1 MSAPNFHEPLA
12 STDVV
17 AITRAWLEQV
27 VIGLN
32 LCPFAQSVHEQQR
45 ISYQVSRATDEM
57 TLMNDLIEAIDVLL
71 DTDPEITDTTLLIHP
86 WVLQD
91 FADYNEFIG
100 WTTEFLAASG
110 LDYQIQIA
118 SFHPDY
124 QFADTSEDDITNNT
138 NRSPFPTLHL
148 LREKSVDAALTL
160 LPGAAQQVEKNL
172 ITMRNLGKDGWN
184 SLIRQVHASSAPK
197 LP

>member
-1 MSAPNFHEPLA
+1 VSTPNFHEPLA

-17 AITRAWLEQV
+17 AITRAWLEHV

-57 TLMNDLIEAIDVLL
+57 TLMNDLIEAIDILL

-91 FADYNEFIG
+91 FGDYNEFIG

-124 QFADTSEDDITNNT
+124 QFADTSADDITNNT

-148 LREKSVDAALTL
+148 LREKSVNAALTL
-160 LPGAAQQVEKNL
+160 LPGAAQLVEKNL
-172 ITMRNLGKDGWN
+172 ITMRNLGKDGWD

-197 LP
+197 PP